1 MAQSTIQITDYAN
14 EKSSFGLTSTNLTAA
29 NFNAQV
35 AAAEALATATSALT
49 IGNVTK
55 QTIAAVLDDSPAVAT
70 NPYAHREMKWL
81 VTYQAVTSGKLFQ
94 TEIAAPDVTDNL
106 VPNSDQA
113 DLASDDWVAWIAAF
127 VAFAKSPDDPTD
139 AVIVVSAVLVGRNI

>member
-1 MAQSTIQITDYAN
+1 MTVSTYQITDYAN
-14 EKSSFGLTSTNLTAA
+14 EKSSFQVNSVALTAA

-35 AAAEALATATSALT
+35 TAAEAIATAAAALT
-49 IGNVTK
+49 IGNISKETLAQIVT
-55 QTIAAVLDDSPAVAT
+55 DSPGVAT

-81 VTYQAVTSGKLFQ
+81 VTYTGNTSGKEFQ

-113 DLASDDWVAWIAAF
+113 DLTSDDWVAFKTAF
-127 VAFAKSPDDPTD
+127 EAFAKSPDDITEG
-139 AVIVVSAVLVGRNI
+139 VTLLRAVLVGRNL